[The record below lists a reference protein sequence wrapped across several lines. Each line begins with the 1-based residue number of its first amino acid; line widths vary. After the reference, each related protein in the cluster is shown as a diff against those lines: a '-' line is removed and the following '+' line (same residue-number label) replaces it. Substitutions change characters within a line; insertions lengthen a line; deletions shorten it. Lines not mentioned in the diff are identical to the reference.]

1 MLKGIKNQLAIEPKD
16 SEKCVNVTI
25 PDCDDDNTDEQ
36 ENEDAHIKHKNMVQ
50 LSKILRVME
59 ANEDRS
65 SLYTFIKGNDNMY
78 EWVPTG
84 QADSNLCNLGLLFQ
98 RLMILSALPLNNKE
112 KTLFSSI
119 CKNLN
124 GLEDEISERNKL
136 AITLEALDIED

>member
-1 MLKGIKNQLAIEPKD
+1 
-16 SEKCVNVTI
+16 
-25 PDCDDDNTDEQ
+25 
-36 ENEDAHIKHKNMVQ
+36 
-50 LSKILRVME
+50 
-59 ANEDRS
+59 
-65 SLYTFIKGNDNMY
+65 MY

-124 GLEDEISERNKL
+124 NLEDDISERNKL